1 MATASSSSDVDGT
14 LSMMDVLAENEELEE
29 EATAVLGDSD
39 DKCCTYATGY
49 QPRQALYAC
58 DTCSADRDTMAGI
71 CLACSYA
78 CHDGHDLFE
87 LYTKRNFRCDCGNSK
102 FPDLTCKLIQ
112 DKTPENEKN
121 KYNQNFKGLYCYCK
135 RPYPDPEDDVED
147 EMIQC
152 IMCEDWYHGR
162 HLGIEELPSNYEYQ
176 EMVCQSCMKVF
187 DFLWAYRVHSIEV
200 TSVKAEGAGEV
211 DVEGEGT
218 AQAKTISPQIK
229 QGEQISIQSLAAEC
243 KPSSVIKSEIT
254 ELSESVTDSSNHES
268 ETKDKTIRSAPSE
281 SSQECTVTESS
292 AEVQSQQKDE
302 KEIPGETDHSS
313 CDGKTERK
321 ETEENSPLREEQA
334 STDQKLLGTGRDGSQ
349 TDGGEKIED
358 KKEANIT
365 TLCQLEELKKRDVK
379 KTEGAVFWKRGWRS
393 KLCTCQSCKDRY
405 EELDVSFLICEED
418 TVLAYEE
425 RGKVNQS
432 GLSQYEKGIQA
443 LSNLDRTQQVEVLQ
457 GYNDMK
463 TELRDF
469 LQSFA
474 QNGKVVKREDIDQF
488 FGEMQARK
496 RQKTA
501 PMQYFCR

>member
-162 HLGIEELPSNYEYQ
+162 
-176 EMVCQSCMKVF
+176 
-187 DFLWAYRVHSIEV
+187 VHKKDITVLYEV

-229 QGEQISIQSLAAEC
+229 GEQTSIQSLAAEC

-254 ELSESVTDSSNHES
+254 ESSESVTDSSNHES

-292 AEVQSQQKDE
+292 SEVQSQQKDE

-313 CDGKTERK
+313 CDGKTE
-321 ETEENSPLREEQA
+321 ENSPLREEQA
-334 STDQKLLGTGRDGSQ
+334 STDQKLLGAGGDGSQ

-358 KKEANIT
+358 KKEANNS

-393 KLCTCQSCKDRY
+393 KLCTCQSCKNRY

-488 FGEMQARK
+488 FGEMQVRK